1 MGQHPLSLLC
11 KVIERGGLKSTHQ
24 TIFFIIVAT
33 ADAIGLDRARFE
45 TRRLGLTVYLPERGS
60 DVARVTW
67 SHEPGD
73 FLTIAEKNER
83 RPQLHR
89 ERASE
94 AASTAVFNLDMPH
107 SRMVGERRCDD
118 RLRGAAMAAPRSS
131 KFDDGRPFQGIDVSS
146 GDGLV
151 SHVTSVVSPF
161 NCLGAITASRPL
173 ACRPAPRCG
182 RPDPGI
188 HDHT

>member
-1 MGQHPLSLLC
+1 MRSVL
-11 KVIERGGLKSTHQ
+11 IEPGSRP
-24 TIFFIIVAT
+24 VA
-33 ADAIGLDRARFE
+33 LR
-45 TRRLGLTVYLPERGS
+45 LTVYLRERGS
-60 DVARVTW
+60 DVPGVTR
-67 SHEPGD
+67 SDEPGD

-151 SHVTSVVSPF
+151 SHVTSVVAVQLP
-161 NCLGAITASRPL
+161 GRDHGVAP
-173 ACRPAPRCG
+173 ACM
-182 RPDPGI
+182 
-188 HDHT
+188 